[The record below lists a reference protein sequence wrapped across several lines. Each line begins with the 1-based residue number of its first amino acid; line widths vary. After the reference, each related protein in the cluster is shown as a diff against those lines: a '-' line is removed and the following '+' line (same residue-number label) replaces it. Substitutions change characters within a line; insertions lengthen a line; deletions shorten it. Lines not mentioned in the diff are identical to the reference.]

1 MSKLLHGLSR
11 AAPGLLALRPTLSAE
26 SLRPGMLLRLGGG
39 GHPLHA
45 ALLCW
50 RGGIALAAP
59 ISGWPGSPRVHTGPV
74 PDDASDGVALIDAV
88 AAISPAASDA
98 ASAAGAPAVVDCF
111 GAPLASPPAGSAPAG
126 GGSSHA
132 PLPLMAA
139 SPWQA
144 DLQPIHASLHTGTA
158 AVDVLTPIGRGQ
170 TMLIIGPDG
179 TGKSSVALDA
189 IVAQATS
196 AVHCILALSSPGAQ
210 DAAELAAWLCSRAE
224 AFAARNGTTGGA
236 ASPEPLSGRLTI
248 VVPRSET
255 AAERTLVAAAACA
268 LGERVRDRGGHAL
281 VVVDSWQGPCEV
293 WEEASAL
300 AAGVGGLG
308 VPAGAG
314 LAGPPDGASVAELVA
329 GAQRLDRLAAEQRQH
344 GAEQRVFYGAM
355 LQRAAQLND
364 KTGGGSLTL
373 IATVDELSAPADA
386 AGAVGAGRV
395 GGPAGAVAAAF
406 ALSDFASRPRSQR
419 MRLEALVA
427 RGLPLTQSTLERIG
441 IPPPP
446 HALGRDGTAAPGVE
460 AAAQAVALAR
470 RSNWSHL
477 DQLKSLAD
485 GHVQL
490 RPDLFALGRR
500 PALRPHESIARV
512 GVGSDAAVRPQ
523 PWSAGMMSL
532 ARSLRLEL
540 AQAADL
546 DSASDALSV
555 LQRTRAAAL
564 SAALCT
570 QRAGE
575 PRPLADELTLLL
587 ALLHGHLDHLAQAP
601 AQVAALEV
609 DALLTHVRAAA
620 PAAVAAVERSGRLE
634 SCVREELLASVRA
647 KMPGRAQ
654 RGLFVSWDTDP
665 ASGEART
672 GGTPP

>member
-1 MSKLLHGLSR
+1 MSRLLHGLSR

-39 GHPLHA
+39 GEPLHA

-50 RGGIALAAP
+50 RGGVALAAP

-74 PDDASDGVALIDAV
+74 ADDASDGVALVDAV
-88 AAISPAASDA
+88 AAVSPAASDA
-98 ASAAGAPAVVDCF
+98 AFAAGSPGVVDCF
-111 GAPLASPPAGSAPAG
+111 GAPLVSPPAGSAPG
-126 GGSSHA
+126 RGWSSE
-132 PLPLMAA
+132 PLPLIAP
-139 SPWQA
+139 SPSQS

-170 TMLIIGPDG
+170 TMLVIGPDG
-179 TGKSSVALDA
+179 TGKSSLALDC

-196 AVHCILALSSPGAQ
+196 SVRCVLALSSPGAQ
-210 DAAELAAWLCSRAE
+210 AAAELANWLCSRAD
-224 AFAARNGTTGGA
+224 AFAERNGAGVT
-236 ASPEPLSGRLTI
+236 ASPLGGRLTL

-268 LGERVRDRGGHAL
+268 LGERVRDGGGHAL
-281 VVVDSWQGPCEV
+281 VVVDSWQGPCDV
-293 WEEASAL
+293 WDEAAAL
-300 AAGVGGLG
+300 AAGTAGVGHGLAG
-308 VPAGAG
+308 GAGAG
-314 LAGPPDGASVAELVA
+314 KAGVSGASDGASDADLA
-329 GAQRLDRLAAEQRQH
+329 ARAMRLERLAAEQQQH

-355 LQRAAQLND
+355 LQRAAQLSL
-364 KTGGGSLTL
+364 KVGGGSLTL
-373 IATVDELSAPADA
+373 LATVEQASDTAGTTGELGASVGSAVAP
-386 AGAVGAGRV
+386 
-395 GGPAGAVAAAF
+395 AAAF
-406 ALSDFASRPRSQR
+406 ALSAFSSRPRSQR
-419 MRLEALVA
+419 MRLEALTA
-427 RGLPLTQSTLERIG
+427 RGIPLTPSTLERIG

-446 HALGRDGTAAPGVE
+446 GLHGRAGTDAASR
-460 AAAQAVALAR
+460 R

-490 RPDLFALGRR
+490 RQDLFAQGRR

-512 GVGSDAAVRPQ
+512 GVGSDAAMRPQ

-546 DSASDALSV
+546 DGAADALSV

-587 ALLHGHLDHLAQAP
+587 ALLDGHLDHLAHAP
-601 AQVAALEV
+601 AQAATLEV
-609 DALLTHVRAAA
+609 EALLSHVREAA
-620 PAAVAAVERSGRLE
+620 PEAVAEVERTGRLE
-634 SCVREELLASVRA
+634 PGWREELLASVRA

-654 RGLFVSWDTDP
+654 RGLFVSWDTATVAGGGD
-665 ASGEART
+665 GEARRSH
-672 GGTPP
+672 TPPP